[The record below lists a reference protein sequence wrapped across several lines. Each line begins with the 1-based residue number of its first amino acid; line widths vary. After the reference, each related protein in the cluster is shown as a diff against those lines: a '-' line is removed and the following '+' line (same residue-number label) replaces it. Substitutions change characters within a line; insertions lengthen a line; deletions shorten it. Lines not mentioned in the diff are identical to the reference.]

1 MKKIA
6 PKQTQNRRNGTV
18 ISISKH
24 TEDSIVALQLL
35 LDLSSRAKVIDFLI
49 DDFDKRTGKRLNNF
63 IEERNKAHEVY
74 LNTINKIDKQY
85 ILEQVTQENNY
96 DR

>member
-35 LDLSSRAKVIDFLI
+35 LDLSSRAKVIDF
-49 DDFDKRTGKRLNNF
+49 
-63 IEERNKAHEVY
+63 
-74 LNTINKIDKQY
+74 
-85 ILEQVTQENNY
+85 
-96 DR
+96 